1 MACVIF
7 ILNGVDAYNF
17 VIDREVSDKYVWV

>member
-17 VIDREVSDKYVWV
+17 VTNREVSDKYV